1 MIKILVVDDE
11 PKLEPLIRQTFR
23 REIKNGQ
30 ICVAFAQNGLE
41 ALDILHADTD
51 IDIVLTDIKMPK
63 MDGLTL
69 LSKLEQLKPN
79 LDRMLVAVIMSAYD
93 DRENIRKAM
102 NTGAFD
108 FLTKPID
115 FQDLRITIDKTTRH
129 VEQVQTVIEQKRQVQ
144 AALRQANEVLE
155 IRVQERTAELLQAK
169 MAAEAASQAKSR
181 FLASMSH
188 ELRTPLNGILGYA
201 QILKRNREL
210 SEQQQEGLDII
221 EQNGKHLL
229 TLIDDLLN
237 LAKIEA
243 NRVELQPTNI
253 NFAHFLD
260 SIVGIMRM
268 RAQQKSIRFVY
279 EVAGDLPLVIRADEK
294 RLREVLINLLGNAV
308 KFTDRGSVTFRVRSK
323 TDSKEG
329 TADLRFE
336 VEDTGIS
343 ISPKD
348 LDKIFHPFEQAGD
361 KRQRAA
367 GTGLGLAIS
376 QQLMALMGSKIQ
388 VKSEPGQG
396 STFWFE
402 LSLPVIQTEV
412 ETNPFSAQQIVGIKD
427 SIPQILVVDDDPQG
441 RMVLVNLLAPA
452 GFNLLTAGNG
462 SEGLTKA
469 STENPDVIIVDLIMP
484 EMDGLELIRQI
495 RQLPALKNTVIIATS
510 AMVYEED
517 RQKSLDTGA
526 NIFVPKPI
534 QAEQLFDT
542 LQTSL
547 NLTWIYEEQEP
558 SSKAEGMPIT
568 EIIPPPPDKLES
580 LINSAKIGDI
590 QAIREQA
597 EELAQS
603 DERFIPFAIK
613 LRELAKTFQIEK
625 IWTMLK
631 SYQ

>member
-1 MIKILVVDDE
+1 MMKILVVDDE
-11 PKLEPLIRQTFR
+11 PKLEPLVRQTFR

-30 ICVAFAQNGLE
+30 ICFSFAQNGVE
-41 ALDILHADTD
+41 ALDILHTDTD

-69 LSKLEQLKPN
+69 LSRLEELKPN

-115 FQDLRITIDKTTRH
+115 FQDLRTTIDKTTRH
-129 VEQVQTVIEQKRQVQ
+129 VEHVQDAIEQKRQAQ
-144 AALRQANEVLE
+144 AALRRANEALE
-155 IRVQERTAELLQAK
+155 ARVQERTAELLQAK
-169 MAAEAASQAKSR
+169 RAAEAANQAKSR

-210 SEQQQEGLDII
+210 SEQQQEGLHII
-221 EQNGKHLL
+221 EQNGNHLL
-229 TLIDDLLN
+229 TLIDDLLD

-243 NRVELQPTNI
+243 DKIELQPTNI

-279 EVAGDLPLVIRADEK
+279 DVTGDLPLGIEADEK

-308 KFTDRGSVTFRVRSK
+308 KFTDRGRVTFRVSSK
-323 TDSKEG
+323 TGNKDDI
-329 TADLRFE
+329 ADLRFE
-336 VEDTGIS
+336 VEDTGVS
-343 ISPKD
+343 ISPED
-348 LDKIFHPFEQAGD
+348 LDKIFQPFERAGD
-361 KRQRAA
+361 KQQRAG

-376 QQLMALMGSKIQ
+376 QQLIALMGSKIQ
-388 VKSEPGQG
+388 VKSKPGQG

-402 LSLPVIQTEV
+402 LSVPVLQDEV
-412 ETNPFSAQQIVGIKD
+412 EVNPFSAQQIVGIKD
-427 SIPQILVVDDDPQG
+427 AAPQILVVDDDPQS
-441 RMVLVNLLAPA
+441 RMVLVNLLAPV
-452 GFNLLTAGNG
+452 GFDLLTAGDG
-462 SEGLTKA
+462 PEGLSKA
-469 STENPDVIIVDLIMP
+469 ATENPDVIITGMTMP
-484 EMDGLELIRQI
+484 GMDGLELIRQI
-495 RQLPALKNTVIIATS
+495 RQLPALTDTIIIATS
-510 AMVYEED
+510 VMAYEED

-526 NIFVPKPI
+526 NAFIPKPI

-547 NLTWIYEEQEP
+547 GLTWIYEETP
-558 SSKAEGMPIT
+558 SKTEEIPST
-568 EIIPPPPDKLES
+568 EIVPPPPDKLEF
-580 LINSAKIGDI
+580 LINSAEIGDI

-603 DERFIPFAIK
+603 DERLIAFATK
-613 LRELAKTFQIEK
+613 LGELAKTFQVEK
-625 IWTMLK
+625 IRTMLE
-631 SYQ
+631 SYR